1 MVNIPDYSGWLKSRK
16 AKPFKSNTSFFNI
29 PIFNEN
35 IPNFDSNTLV
45 SIIATQFNYQA
56 TQHFVI
62 KALPTKPSNPTFCP
76 VIKYIHNNIVTRYK
90 LWDNVGEGVIPANLY
105 NGEKIFKNFTI
116 EIWTI
121 PGDDPVIPLNVR
133 NDNNLAVGIS
143 ILSYVTDLAKKD
155 TPVEDCIGVECN
167 DLANIN
173 ILAPPLTNIQDWY
186 DASNG

>member
-35 IPNFDSNTLV
+35 VPNFDSNTLV

-62 KALPTKPSNPTFCP
+62 KALPTKPSSPTFCP
-76 VIKYIHNNIVTRYK
+76 VIKYIHNNVVTRYK
-90 LWDNVGEGVIPANLY
+90 LWENVGEGVIPANLY

-121 PGDDPVIPLNVR
+121 PIDDPVTNPLLNIVNV
-133 NDNNLAVGIS
+133 NVLSVGIS

-155 TPVEDCIGVECN
+155 IPVEDCIGIECN

-173 ILAPPLTNIQDWY
+173 I
-186 DASNG
+186 